1 MTVVRLWKFTTH
13 TSTTLSTSNIHN
25 SLLTFHK
32 LPRKKKKPAPP
43 VSGRSSFNEK
53 LSGFDIKI
61 NSFGEMESTFEI
73 DQLNKFLNEEV
84 KDKKLK
90 KDPDEE
96 E

>member
-1 MTVVRLWKFTTH
+1 V
-13 TSTTLSTSNIHN
+13 
-25 SLLTFHK
+25 
-32 LPRKKKKPAPP
+32 PRKKKKPAHPP
-43 VSGRSSFNEK
+43 EDRPSFHEK
-53 LSGFDIKI
+53 LGGFDIKI

-90 KDPDEE
+90 NHPDEE

>member
-1 MTVVRLWKFTTH
+1 VHERLT
-13 TSTTLSTSNIHN
+13 
-25 SLLTFHK
+25 
-32 LPRKKKKPAPP
+32 
-43 VSGRSSFNEK
+43 
-53 LSGFDIKI
+53 GFDIRI

-90 KDPDEE
+90 PKNPDEE

>member
-1 MTVVRLWKFTTH
+1 M
-13 TSTTLSTSNIHN
+13 
-25 SLLTFHK
+25 
-32 LPRKKKKPAPP
+32 PRKKKKPTPP
-43 VSGRSSFNEK
+43 VSGRPSFNEK

-84 KDKKLK
+84 KDKKLNK
-90 KDPDEE
+90 NPDEE